1 MRLVVENL
9 SIEYATD
16 EGPVR
21 AVDDVSFEISA
32 GQRLGLVGESGCGKT
47 TVAKALI
54 GLLPEN
60 GSVVEGSIRL
70 EDGARTVEV
79 TDADQKTLR
88 SLRWRDLATISQSA
102 MNALDP
108 VYTVGDQIVEAIRLH
123 EDVSKQSAL
132 NRAETL
138 LDRVG
143 LDSERVDSYPHQ
155 LSGGMRQRV
164 MIAMALALEP
174 AFILAD
180 EPTTAL
186 DVITQDHIL
195 DQIDRLT
202 EETGNSLLMI
212 THDISVVAETCDRV
226 GVMYAGELVE
236 VGPLE
241 TVFTNPEHP
250 YTQGLLNAFP
260 SLEDEESELITVTG
274 EPPDLHNPPTGCRF
288 YDRCPYREDRCQQG
302 RPELTRRES
311 GQAARCYVTEDGLDL
326 GRYYERI
333 MEETD
338 RWQRL

>member
-1 MRLVVENL
+1 MKLVVENL
-9 SIEYATD
+9 SVEYTTD

-21 AVDDVSFEISA
+21 AVEGVSFEIPA

-70 EDGARTVEV
+70 EDGDRTIEV
-79 TDADQKTLR
+79 TEADAKTLR
-88 SLRWRDLATISQSA
+88 KLRWRDVAIVSQSA

-108 VYTVGDQIVEAIRLH
+108 VYTVGDQIAEAIRLH
-123 EDVSKQSAL
+123 ENVSKRNAL
-132 NRAETL
+132 DRAETL

-143 LDSERVDSYPHQ
+143 LDSERVESYPHQ

-164 MIAMALALEP
+164 MIAMALALDP

-195 DQIDRLT
+195 AQIDRLT
-202 EETGNSLLMI
+202 DEIGNSLLMI

-241 TVFTNPEHP
+241 TVFTEPEHP

-260 SLEDEESELITVTG
+260 SLDDDESELITVTG
-274 EPPDLHNPPTGCRF
+274 EPPDLHAPPTGCRF
-288 YDRCPYREDRCQQG
+288 YDRCPYSEERCRQTH
-302 RPELTRRES
+302 PELTPR
-311 GQAARCYVTEDGLDL
+311 GQGQSARCFVTDDGLDL
-326 GRYYERI
+326 ARNYDRI

-338 RWQRL
+338 KWHRL